1 MYEVNPEKFFGFL
14 FIQES
19 NSNGSVQLDIVLDNA
34 GFELFTD
41 LCLAEFLISSGFVQ
55 RVVFHPK
62 SFPWFV
68 SDVTQIDIDWTLDQL
83 EASKDESLARL
94 GKLWK
99 GRYADK
105 SFSVFHHNFWTLPY
119 DYVQM
124 QVEAPDLY
132 KELGKS
138 SLILFK
144 GDLNYRKLT
153 RDRKWNPTTSF
164 ETALD
169 QFQPAPLCAL
179 RTLKCDLVVGL
190 KAGQSEEAK
199 RQSEKWMLTGDYGV
213 VQYLD
218 R

>member
-1 MYEVNPEKFFGFL
+1 M
-14 FIQES
+14 
-19 NSNGSVQLDIVLDNA
+19 DIVLDNA

-41 LCLAEFLISSGFVQ
+41 LCLAEFLVASGIVQ
-55 RVVFHPK
+55 RIVLHPK

-68 SDVTQIDIDWTLDQL
+68 SDVTQTDIDWTLDQL
-83 EASKDESLARL
+83 ATSNDEFLARI

-99 GRYADK
+99 DRFINK
-105 SFSVFHHNFWTLPY
+105 TFSVFHNNFWTLPY

-124 QVEAPDLY
+124 QSEAPGLY

-138 SLILFK
+138 NLILFK
-144 GDLNYRKLT
+144 GDLNYRKLA
-153 RDRKWNPTTSF
+153 RDRKWNPTTPF
-164 ETALD
+164 DTALD
-169 QFQPAPLCAL
+169 QFQPAPLVAL

-190 KAGQSEEAK
+190 KPGQAEEAQRK
-199 RQSEKWMLTGDYGV
+199 SEKWMLTGDFGV